1 MTPGRN
7 DWNGYPSRESQRFL
21 LEVVGDHTKVES
33 IEQHSPNRYTL
44 HRRNAEDKEVFL
56 TDVYIL
62 GEADYAVLRATHP
75 DVDLIILASTWNS
88 CTMDVKEAAM
98 EEGIAIQNFSSV
110 MGGLNKGDGDDFVA
124 HSYSPTD
131 KDGRRLESWP

>member
-1 MTPGRN
+1 MTPGHH
-7 DWNGYPSRESQRFL
+7 DWNGYPSRESQGFL
-21 LEVVGDHTKVES
+21 LDVVGGHTKIES
-33 IEQHSPNRYTL
+33 IEQHDPNRYTL
-44 HRRNAEDKEVFL
+44 RRRNAADREAFL

-75 DVDLIILASTWNS
+75 EVDLIILASSWNS

-98 EEGIAIQNFSSV
+98 EDGIAIHNFASL
-110 MGGLNKGDGDDFVA
+110 MGGLNKKDDDDFVA

-131 KDGRRLESWP
+131 QDGRRLEYWS